1 MRMSARSGM
10 VAQMGM
16 MKKRPA
22 MPPTGTQR
30 DIARGTLTAGSATS
44 SAMEEIMP
52 IAEKV

>member
-1 MRMSARSGM
+1 M
-10 VAQMGM
+10 AQIGR
-16 MKKRPA
+16 MKKNPA

-30 DIARGTLTAGSATS
+30 ERALGTLTSGSDTS